1 MFLHNCLLNV
11 IDQSLINTFFGR
23 YALLEDENL
32 TLDTECLLQTLEKCF
47 SICPIELLDEKIFKK
62 VLSEAQYFL
71 LQVIKAI
78 DDIII
83 DDNTGLN
90 DLDSIKYKLQICDGL
105 LSFWKKC
112 VERVS
117 ALEKVQAAY
126 VASLC
131 NILPETTRTI
141 FEHCKASPKYGAL
154 LSGAMQELKNLFA
167 KASEVFKLFFATLN
181 GVIVFDTDV
190 QSETEL
196 LTKVVDAYGNIASI
210 ANGMDTKTFVELS
223 EAFGKLAIVHQN
235 DIKSNNVVTCLIRM
249 AKDTSCLF
257 SVIEDQKDKSA
268 ERNVMVAMRL
278 LRILEKL
285 ISSYGAFFTHEMISD
300 LIELLARM
308 HGYCCLTKGSE
319 KTILASATSFL
330 NIIFSHNDFKQVYFE
345 YGKQIVPR
353 DQYVRRL
360 NYHLLTIAIMKKL
373 NGMPYEHHCKWS
385 LGSDS
390 ILDVAFTFIDYL
402 EEKICAE
409 DLRLPG
415 VCGIGERIRFVSIYE
430 ATLVSVCNLASQI
443 PPEGFHALELLLLKH
458 LLSGNFWS
466 SLLSSDVWCF
476 IGRLGSSQL
485 CVDHIKHLIKVSAAL
500 IERHDSIEAIML
512 DNMIIRLYDLLNE
525 DMKSTLFDNLINL
538 DTDYYA
544 SILYLLMA
552 KTKSLSSERLKRKIE
567 DLPKAFLDLH
577 THPSTSNWKRLI
589 QIMSVMTAVNYSDNR
604 DVINVLTKIWSSV
617 ATAIIECED
626 KQLDLLSDL
635 VVILLDAT
643 CLKYLHDDS
652 FCTVLT
658 SVTTL
663 CAHLPPQGKIKI
675 CHFLRQNVE
684 NLGRCSVQS
693 VTSTLIELFSHLL
706 EDEDPWV
713 RQEAL
718 ETFEHV
724 GHMCLEQLVAEIAKT
739 LAKISG
745 ISDIMQA
752 YLSLRPYYVFKGFTN
767 IQDYLRYLVK
777 AVQNHGNEHRCYE
790 YNESERK
797 DKMLKLEEEK
807 NSREIIV
814 PMLIQL
820 DEQAEMLYKGLTKV
834 LEDQAVISEA
844 MCRRLM
850 TILEKIL
857 QVQGNKNYQ
866 N

>member
-1 MFLHNCLLNV
+1 
-11 IDQSLINTFFGR
+11 DS
-23 YALLEDENL
+23 
-32 TLDTECLLQTLEKCF
+32 K
-47 SICPIELLDEKIFKK
+47 
-62 VLSEAQYFL
+62 
-71 LQVIKAI
+71 VIKAI

-117 ALEKVQAAY
+117 VLEKVQAAY

-223 EAFGKLAIVHQN
+223 EAFAKLAIVHQN
-235 DIKSNNVVTCLIRM
+235 DINSNNVMTYLIRM
-249 AKDTSCLF
+249 AKDTSYLF
-257 SVIEDQKDKSA
+257 SIIEDQNDKNT
-268 ERNVMVAMRL
+268 ERNVMIAMRL

-285 ISSYGAFFTHEMISD
+285 TSSYGAFFTHEMISH
-300 LIELLARM
+300 LIELLTRM
-308 HGYCCLTKGSE
+308 HGYCCLTKSSE

-330 NIIFSHNDFKQVYFE
+330 NIIFNHNDFKQVYFE
-345 YGKQIVPR
+345 YGKQIVPH
-353 DQYVRRL
+353 DQYVCRL

-373 NGMPYEHHCKWS
+373 NSMPYEHHCKWS

-402 EEKICAE
+402 EEEICAE

-415 VCGIGERIRFVSIYE
+415 ICGIGERIRFVSIYE
-430 ATLVSVCNLASQI
+430 ATVVSICSLASQI

-476 IGRLGSSQL
+476 IGREAVNPQTSINFCTILGSSQL

-500 IERHDSIEAIML
+500 VERHDSIEAIML
-512 DNMIIRLYDLLNE
+512 DNMIIRLCDLLNE

-538 DTDYYA
+538 DTDYDA
-544 SILYLLMA
+544 FILYLLMA

-577 THPSTSNWKRLI
+577 THTSTCNWKRLM

-604 DVINVLTKIWSSV
+604 DVINVLTKIWSFV
-617 ATAIIECED
+617 ASAIIECED

-635 VVILLDAT
+635 IVILLNAT

-652 FCTVLT
+652 FCTVLM
-658 SVTTL
+658 SVTTS
-663 CAHLPPQGKIKI
+663 CVHLPPQGKIKI
-675 CHFLRQNVE
+675 CHFLRRNVE

-724 GHMCLEQLVAEIAKT
+724 GHMCLEQLVAEIAKV
-739 LAKISG
+739 LAKIPG
-745 ISDIMQA
+745 ISGIMQA

-767 IQDYLRYLVK
+767 IQDYLRYLAK
-777 AVQNHGNEHRCYE
+777 AVQNHGDEHRCYE
-790 YNESERK
+790 YNEFERK

-807 NSREIIV
+807 NSREVTV

-820 DEQAEMLYKGLTKV
+820 DEQAEMLYKGFMKV

-857 QVQGNKNYQ
+857 RVQGNKNSQ

>member
-1 MFLHNCLLNV
+1 MSEPPSLNPFATLCPYYNSAATCCCLDCLESKSLFARLRISNSRTAGRQPV
-11 IDQSLINTFFGR
+11 TAGIIDQNF
-23 YALLEDENL
+23 AHHL
-32 TLDTECLLQTLEKCF
+32 TAC
-47 SICPIELLDEKIFKK
+47 CP
-62 VLSEAQYFL
+62 Q
-71 LQVIKAI
+71 
-78 DDIII
+78 
-83 DDNTGLN
+83 
-90 DLDSIKYKLQICDGL
+90 
-105 LSFWKKC
+105 
-112 VERVS
+112 
-117 ALEKVQAAY
+117 
-126 VASLC
+126 
-131 NILPETTRTI
+131 LPCPR
-141 FEHCKASPKYGAL
+141 YGAL

-190 QSETEL
+190 ESETEL

-223 EAFGKLAIVHQN
+223 EAFAKLAIVHQN
-235 DIKSNNVVTCLIRM
+235 DIKSNNIMTYLIRM
-249 AKDTSCLF
+249 AKDTSYLF
-257 SVIEDQKDKSA
+257 SVIEDQNDKSA

-285 ISSYGAFFTHEMISD
+285 TSSYGVFFSHEMISH
-300 LIELLARM
+300 LIELLTRM

-330 NIIFSHNDFKQVYFE
+330 NIIFSHNDFKQIYFE
-345 YGKQIVPR
+345 YGKQIFPR
-353 DQYVRRL
+353 DQYVCRL

-373 NGMPYEHHCKWS
+373 NSMPYEHHCKWS

-390 ILDVAFTFIDYL
+390 ILDVAFTFIDYQ
-402 EEKICAE
+402 EICAE

-430 ATLVSVCNLASQI
+430 ATLVSVCNLTSQI

-500 IERHDSIEAIML
+500 VERHDSIEAIML

-525 DMKSTLFDNLINL
+525 DLKSILFDNLINL

-577 THPSTSNWKRLI
+577 THPSTCNWKRLM
-589 QIMSVMTAVNYSDNR
+589 QVMSVMTAVSYSDNR
-604 DVINVLTKIWSSV
+604 DVINILTKIWCSV
-617 ATAIIECED
+617 ANAIIECED
-626 KQLDLLSDL
+626 KQLYLLSDL
-635 VVILLDAT
+635 VVILLNAT

-658 SVTTL
+658 SVTTS
-663 CAHLPPQGKIKI
+663 CNHLPPQGKIKI

-684 NLGRCSVQS
+684 NLGRCSIQNI
-693 VTSTLIELFSHLL
+693 TSTLIELFSHLL

-713 RQEAL
+713 CQEAL

-724 GHMCLEQLVAEIAKT
+724 GHMCLEQLVAEIAKA
-739 LAKISG
+739 LAKIPC

-767 IQDYLRYLVK
+767 IQDYLRYLAK
-777 AVQNHGNEHRCYE
+777 AVQNHGDEHRCYE
-790 YNESERK
+790 YNEFERK

-807 NSREIIV
+807 NSHETIV

-820 DEQAEMLYKGLTKV
+820 DEQAEMLYKGFMKV

-857 QVQGNKNYQ
+857 RVQGNKNSQ

>member
-1 MFLHNCLLNV
+1 M
-11 IDQSLINTFFGR
+11 
-23 YALLEDENL
+23 
-32 TLDTECLLQTLEKCF
+32 
-47 SICPIELLDEKIFKK
+47 CPIELLDEKIFRK

-71 LQVIKAI
+71 SQVIKAI

-83 DDNTGLN
+83 DDNTGLD
-90 DLDSIKYKLQICDGL
+90 DLDGIKYKLQICDGL
-105 LSFWKKC
+105 LAFWKKC

-131 NILPETTRTI
+131 NILPETTRMI

-223 EAFGKLAIVHQN
+223 EAFAKLAIVHQN
-235 DIKSNNVVTCLIRM
+235 EIKSNNIMTYLIRM
-249 AKDTSCLF
+249 TKETSCLF
-257 SVIEDQKDKSA
+257 SVIKDQNDKSA

-285 ISSYGAFFTHEMISD
+285 TSSYDASLTHEMISD
-300 LIELLARM
+300 LIELLARI

-319 KTILASATSFL
+319 KTILAGATSFL
-330 NIIFSHNDFKQVYFE
+330 SIIFNHNDFKQVYFE

-353 DQYVRRL
+353 DQYVHRL

-402 EEKICAE
+402 EEEICAE

-415 VCGIGERIRFVSIYE
+415 VCGIGERIRFVNIYE

-512 DNMIIRLYDLLNE
+512 NNMIIRLYDLLNE
-525 DMKSTLFDNLINL
+525 DMKSTVFDNLINL

-544 SILYLLMA
+544 SILYFLMA
-552 KTKSLSSERLKRKIE
+552 KTKSLSSERLKHKIE
-567 DLPKAFLDLH
+567 DLPKAFLDLY
-577 THPSTSNWKRLI
+577 THPSTCNWKRLV
-589 QIMSVMTAVNYSDNR
+589 QIMSVMIAVNYSDNR
-604 DVINVLTKIWSSV
+604 DVINVLTKIWNFIAS
-617 ATAIIECED
+617 AIIECED
-626 KQLDLLSDL
+626 KQLDLLSNL

-658 SVTTL
+658 SITTS
-663 CAHLPPQGKIKI
+663 CVHLPPQGKIKI

-684 NLGRCSVQS
+684 NLGRCSVQN
-693 VTSTLIELFSHLL
+693 VTSTLIELFSHIL

-724 GHMCLEQLVAEIAKT
+724 GHMCLEQLVAEIAKA
-739 LAKISG
+739 LAKIFG

-752 YLSLRPYYVFKGFTN
+752 YLSSRPYYVFKGFTN
-767 IQDYLRYLVK
+767 IQDYLRYLAK
-777 AVQNHGNEHRCYE
+777 TIQNHGDEHRCHE
-790 YNESERK
+790 YNEILIMINEYKESERK
-797 DKMLKLEEEK
+797 DKMLKLDEEK
-807 NSREIIV
+807 NSCEIIM
-814 PMLIQL
+814 PMSIQL
-820 DEQAEMLYKGLTKV
+820 DEQAEILYKGLMKV

-844 MCRRLM
+844 MCRKLI
-850 TILEKIL
+850 TILEKITR
-857 QVQGNKNYQ
+857 VQKNKNSQ